1 LWIAFFLGS
10 LSKALI
16 FKASGGVKRDY
27 QQSYPQK
34 FWICL
39 AMHENQGLSHG
50 FKTVVE
56 VLA

>member
-16 FKASGGVKRDY
+16 FKASSGAKRDY

-34 FWICL
+34 FWICP
-39 AMHENQGLSHG
+39 AMYENQGLSHG